1 MVSMGEGSM
10 KLKWS
15 VIAWSPARFL
25 CWESQEEIQIGHVHA
40 IYIVQR
46 LR

>member
-15 VIAWSPARFL
+15 VIARSSARFL
-25 CWESQEEIQIGHVHA
+25 CLESQEEIQIVHEHA